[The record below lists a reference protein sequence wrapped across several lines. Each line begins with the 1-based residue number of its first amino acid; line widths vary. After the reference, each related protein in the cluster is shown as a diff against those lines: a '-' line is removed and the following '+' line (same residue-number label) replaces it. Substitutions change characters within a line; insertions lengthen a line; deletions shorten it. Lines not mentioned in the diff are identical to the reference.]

1 MCFIPTP
8 IIPLSSSLGSFWHV
22 TDPHIDPNYSCQG
35 SLGNYECDSP
45 LSLWISAL
53 NNTRQLRQQPPD
65 FVIFSGFV
73 FLLLALFALSN
84 PCTSTLNISVIC
96 HNIITCIIIIILTL
110 LYLLLHHLPIIIIIM
125 IIIVITTTTAGAAT
139 TNITT
144 TSTNT
149 ATTTTTTITTKNNN
163 INTTTT
169 ITITTIIIIII
180 IIIIINLIT
189 ATAAASI
196 ALSSHYHPRHPYLKE
211 KSRLHENRNSCSANG
226 LALHPGEIKI
236 EVLGLEMRASAF
248 CVDWHQPIVGRDS
261 VAHTESLSRAKFLDV
276 MRSAAKRLRALFPD
290 NQIPIIPVLGNH
302 DTHPSNVLEVNEPA
316 AQKRH
321 EWCGLLATD
330 RDLWAD
336 WIALGQPDPAPN
348 ATRNSS
354 EVFTSGNLNHCVL
367 FRPYFTGC
375 FFSRRLNISGGS
387 SLVLISVNGM
397 LWYSNNR
404 KADASLPDPVGQF
417 AWLEATL
424 SRARESNTK
433 VLLICHFPPG
443 ATENSPEKY
452 RHFFEKYNQ
461 RFLDLLLDNA
471 DILIGGLFAHQ
482 HTDTFRVLKKDDR
495 PALPLLFGP
504 SISPWRL
511 GGLGAFNPRIRVF
524 QYVRRSLHLTDYQ
537 QLFLNL
543 SAAEP
548 TWAEEYSF
556 RQEYRLPDTS
566 AGSLSAL
573 LTDFVHSEGNWTRYW
588 FHQLGGL
595 PHGSGDCPQL
605 GSLHRCQHLC
615 AMFYLSYTYL
625 DRCLIG
631 CSAGSPLNKLL
642 PSAFS
647 EDGGLASTF
656 GVVSDSV
663 TEHWSPLPITVV
675 VIVVFLAILL
685 GVVMLV
691 NRELCRRRRR
701 EHAGHLGNLF
711 NANQNGYFG
720 CSSASEAG
728 GRDIDRFTS
737 LSLSQPSSLDG
748 SLEVQA
754 DEGALI
760 RPGGDTDRHTTP
772 LGRFSGLVK
781 FNRTRGSC
789 DHNYHPDEPINTPR
803 SKFAAFTEPPRPRL
817 AYISGDNTFH
827 SPGAAR
833 QGGLGS
839 ALRVPPSDI
848 TDELG
853 EEDEG
858 VEEGEYAEE
867 EDDDDNLEAVLDY
880 DAEGEEE
887 EDFFFRPPPLPS
899 VSAPAATSGGRVPM
913 NLKPLRD
920 LLPSRLNGRCLLMT
934 STSIAP
940 SRKAQSATSPPL
952 PPTQDEVHDLSD
964 AEYYSLHSSLQH
976 LHSGRG
982 CTRGSA
988 SPDSEIAVT
997 MPTSQ
1002 SASGAFPYVAMV
1014 GATDIVGDS
1023 CSTVDGET
1031 PSSGSLG
1038 GSLDSSSTS
1047 AVSKP
1052 QLAPLGLL
1060 SANVQSEP
1068 ARLTTGSS
1076 PTILPASPSIIAVA
1090 GIVTS
1095 GSAAEA

>member
-1 MCFIPTP
+1 MRTSLSVVCLPTNTP
-8 IIPLSSSLGSFWHV
+8 IPFVYSKKMTDRRFPFSSVPPSRLGAWAALVLSIHASGYFNMFAAV
-22 TDPHIDPNYSCQG
+22 Y
-35 SLGNYECDSP
+35 
-45 LSLWISAL
+45 AL
-53 NNTRQLRQQPPD
+53 L
-65 FVIFSGFV
+65 
-73 FLLLALFALSN
+73 
-84 PCTSTLNISVIC
+84 
-96 HNIITCIIIIILTL
+96 
-110 LYLLLHHLPIIIIIM
+110 
-125 IIIVITTTTAGAAT
+125 T
-139 TNITT
+139 TN
-144 TSTNT
+144 S
-149 ATTTTTTITTKNNN
+149 
-163 INTTTT
+163 
-169 ITITTIIIIII
+169 
-180 IIIIINLIT
+180 
-189 ATAAASI
+189 
-196 ALSSHYHPRHPYLKE
+196 
-211 KSRLHENRNSCSANG
+211 
-226 LALHPGEIKI
+226 
-236 EVLGLEMRASAF
+236 F
-248 CVDWHQPIVGRDS
+248 
-261 VAHTESLSRAKFLDV
+261 
-276 MRSAAKRLRALFPD
+276 
-290 NQIPIIPVLGNH
+290 
-302 DTHPSNVLEVNEPA
+302 
-316 AQKRH
+316 
-321 EWCGLLATD
+321 
-330 RDLWAD
+330 
-336 WIALGQPDPAPN
+336 
-348 ATRNSS
+348 
-354 EVFTSGNLNHCVL
+354 
-367 FRPYFTGC
+367 
-375 FFSRRLNISGGS
+375 
-387 SLVLISVNGM
+387 
-397 LWYSNNR
+397 
-404 KADASLPDPVGQF
+404 
-417 AWLEATL
+417 
-424 SRARESNTK
+424 
-433 VLLICHFPPG
+433 
-443 ATENSPEKY
+443 
-452 RHFFEKYNQ
+452 
-461 RFLDLLLDNA
+461 
-471 DILIGGLFAHQ
+471 
-482 HTDTFRVLKKDDR
+482 
-495 PALPLLFGP
+495 
-504 SISPWRL
+504 
-511 GGLGAFNPRIRVF
+511 
-524 QYVRRSLHLTDYQ
+524 
-537 QLFLNL
+537 FLNL

-647 EDGGLASTF
+647 EDGGLATTF

-839 ALRVPPSDI
+839 ALRAPPSDI

-982 CTRGSA
+982 GTRGSA
-988 SPDSEIAVT
+988 SPDSEMAVT

-1068 ARLTTGSS
+1068 ARLTTASS